1 MKGVLEVGVQL
12 LLYHLPFVD
21 LLPLVR
27 LGLLVVLLYLPV
39 QLQKL
44 LWVLPLPFLS
54 QKRNY
59 FLPLHL
65 LLTHVP
71 QSRDVEVVL
80 VPMLQNVRV
89 LNYGELVVEDSGYVR
104 P

>member
-1 MKGVLEVGVQL
+1 MKGVLEVGVQF

-21 LLPLVR
+21 LFPLVR

-65 LLTHVP
+65 LLAHVP

-89 LNYGELVVEDSGYVR
+89 LNYGELAVEDSGYVR